1 MHFEVEL
8 ALVMGKTLTDLD
20 PNDEAGALDAVDSKN
35 THPAQLLNDQPR

>member
-20 PNDEAGALDAVDSKN
+20 PNDEQGALDAVDSEPPV
-35 THPAQLLNDQPR
+35 THPFALQEP